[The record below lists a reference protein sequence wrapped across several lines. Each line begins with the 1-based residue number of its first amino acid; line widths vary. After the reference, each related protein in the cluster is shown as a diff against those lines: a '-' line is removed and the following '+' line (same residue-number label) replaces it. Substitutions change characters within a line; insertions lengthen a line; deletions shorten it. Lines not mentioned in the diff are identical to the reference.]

1 VGRFV
6 RDDRPGHEHWHFRQL
21 AFYRLT
27 HKGRTVG
34 TMQKQAFCLVDS
46 ARVRAS
52 NRSPKTKG
60 NKGSGLES

>member
-1 VGRFV
+1 ML
-6 RDDRPGHEHWHFRQL
+6 WHFRQL